1 MSKIDFQALAASLN
15 PETILPQWLP
25 DGQRRGGEWV
35 ARNPTRNDKTLGS
48 FSINLRTGAWGDFS
62 TGDEGGDLISLWAY
76 LHHNND
82 NVAAA
87 RDLME
92 RQGIAPDSP
101 TPSPAA
107 AGNVKRLEQPRA
119 IIPVPADVPA
129 PTFNHFEHG
138 EPSRVWTYYT
148 ADGQVLLYVCRF
160 DHADG
165 SKDIIPRSW
174 CEHPGKPARWTWR
187 GITGKA
193 LRPIYGLD
201 RLAALPDAEVLV
213 VEGEKAADAAQ
224 DMLGKEVAVVSWL
237 GGSGTVDKLDLT
249 PLRGRSVTLWPD
261 FDSKVYPEKHQRA
274 GEIMDLHDQ
283 PGAKNMI
290 TIAQGL
296 AGVASS
302 VMMVGGY
309 EPGDGKFADGWDLAD
324 AQAQGWKSTNI
335 FQFMEL
341 HAADWRAVAAGKGS
355 IKTREVADNVEP
367 QDVHA
372 MQEPGPWSF
381 PHTSSKGRLQ
391 NTIPNLK
398 HLLNHYGI
406 HVGYDVIR
414 KSIKINIPGQA
425 GTADNRATTALSV
438 ILSLCSRAGL
448 PKAET
453 PEFLLTIADEN
464 PVNPVLRWIE
474 SAPWDGKDRFG
485 DLAKTLQTR
494 PGYDRDLLRLI
505 LRRWMV
511 SAVAAAA
518 MPEGFRGRGV
528 LVLQGPQSIGKT
540 AWFMSLVP
548 NEMRDLLK
556 VDAVLDPN
564 NKDTIISAMS
574 HWLVELGELDATFRK
589 ADIARLKGILTAD
602 YDMFRRPYARSEER
616 YPRRTVFFAS
626 VNDAEFL
633 VDDTGNSRWWT
644 VPVIDVD
651 FHHSIDMQQ
660 VWAQALALFRQ
671 GERWWLDRDEEARLE
686 AANDRH
692 RKVDPIE
699 ELILSKYDVSARATR
714 RLSATEILIEVGF
727 DRPTNAQAQK
737 AAAVLRRTFGE
748 PRKSTKGRRLY
759 DVPELLNEINARHS
773 ENVGHAYEHER
784 PF

>member
-1 MSKIDFQALAASLN
+1 MTIDFQALAASLN
-15 PETILPQWLP
+15 PETVLPQWLP

-35 ARNPTRNDKTLGS
+35 ARNPNRNDQTLGS
-48 FSINLRTGAWGDFS
+48 FSINLRTGAWSDFA
-62 TGDEGGDLISLWAY
+62 TNDRGGDLVSLWAY
-76 LHHNND
+76 LHHNDD

-92 RQGIAPDSP
+92 RQGIAPDSS
-101 TPSPAA
+101 TPYPAA
-107 AGNVKRLEQPRA
+107 AKNVERLNTPRA
-119 IIPVPADVPA
+119 IIPVPDDVPN

-138 EPSRVWTYYT
+138 EPSRVWTYYST
-148 ADGQVLLYVCRF
+148 DGRVLLYVCRF

-174 CEHPGKPARWTWR
+174 CEHPGKPSRWTWR
-187 GITGKA
+187 GITGKDP
-193 LRPIYGLD
+193 RPIYGMD
-201 RLAALPDAEVLV
+201 RLAALPDADVLV

-224 DMLGKEVAVVSWL
+224 DMLGSEFAVVSWL
-237 GGSGTVDKLDLT
+237 GGSGTSDKVDLT
-249 PLRGRSVTLWPD
+249 PLRGRRVTLWPD
-261 FDSKVYPEKHQRA
+261 FDSKTYPENHDRA
-274 GEIMDLHDQ
+274 GEVCDLHDQ

-290 TIAQGL
+290 AIAQGL

-309 EPGDGKFADGWDLAD
+309 EPGDGKFPDGWDLAD

-341 HAADWRAVAAGKGS
+341 HAADWRAVAGGKRS
-355 IKTREVADNVEP
+355 SKLLAVADKVEP

-398 HLLNHYGI
+398 HLLDHYGI
-406 HVGYDVIR
+406 NVGYDVIR
-414 KSIKINIPGQA
+414 KSVKIDIPGQA

-448 PKAET
+448 PKAEA
-453 PEFLLTIADEN
+453 PEFLVTIADEN

-474 SAPWDGKDRFG
+474 SKPWDGEDRLE
-485 DLAKTLQTR
+485 DLAETLQTR
-494 PGYDRDLLRLI
+494 PGYDRDLLRLM

-540 AWFMSLVP
+540 AWFMALVP
-548 NEMRDLLK
+548 PEMRDLLK

-602 YDMFRRPYARSEER
+602 YDMFRRPYARAEER

-671 GERWWLDRDEEARLE
+671 GERWWLDRNEEARLE
-686 AANDRH
+686 AANDSH
-692 RKVDPIE
+692 RKIDPIE
-699 ELILSKYDVSARATR
+699 DLILSKYDVTATPTR
-714 RLSATEILIEVGF
+714 RLSATEILVEIGF
-727 DRPTNAQAQK
+727 DKPTNAQAQK
-737 AAAVLRRTFGE
+737 AGSALRRLFGD
-748 PRKSTKGRRLY
+748 PRRGRTGRNLY
-759 DVPELLNEINARHS
+759 CVPDKLMSGNSGFTEYENERA
-773 ENVGHAYEHER
+773 
-784 PF
+784 F